1 MTKMAKAHKSAV
13 SRRKEKRVSQ
23 SRRRLWGWVIAGVIV
38 LALAGYGIA
47 LVLASQANISGIQTY
62 SGLTAQHTT
71 APVQYAQNPP
81 VGGDHNPVWLNCGI
95 YDQPVPNENAV
106 HSLEHG
112 AVWITYQ
119 PNLPSA
125 AVEQLRQLVR
135 GRQFVILSPYEN
147 LPAPVVASAWG
158 VQLLL
163 TGADDARLPRFL
175 KKYVQ
180 GPQTPELGALCTGGM
195 GNPLP

>member
-1 MTKMAKAHKSAV
+1 MSNSSRTHKAGL
-13 SRRKEKRVSQ
+13 SRRQEKRAVK
-23 SRRRLWGWVIAGVIV
+23 SRRRLWGWVAAGVIV
-38 LALAGYGIA
+38 VVLAGFGVA
-47 LVLASQANISGIQTY
+47 MVQASQATISGVQTFTGITY
-62 SGLTAQHTT
+62 NHTT
-71 APVQYAQNPP
+71 SPVQYAQNPP

-112 AVWITYQ
+112 AVWITY
-119 PNLPSA
+119 LPSLPA
-125 AVEQLRQLVR
+125 SAVEQLRQQVR

-158 VQLLL
+158 VQLKL
-163 TGADDARLPRFL
+163 TGADDPRLPRFL
-175 KKYVQ
+175 NKYVQ
-180 GPQTPELGALCTGGM
+180 GPQTREAGAVCSGGL